1 MKIADGLENLGLCT
15 LHVFWKDVL
24 SGDFIVTYP
33 TEIEMLR
40 WAMQVNILR
49 EKLNDHSPG
58 AKRVSF
64 VLRS

>member
-1 MKIADGLENLGLCT
+1 MKIADGLETLGLWT
-15 LHVFWKDVL
+15 LRVFWKDDL
-24 SGDFIVTYP
+24 SEDFIVTYP

-49 EKLNDHSPG
+49 EKLKDHSLG
-58 AKRVSF
+58 AKRVSS